1 MSLSAPSVSARLET
15 LRAQLAVLEAGRRAS
30 DEVLPFGDPRI
41 DQILPGG
48 GLRLGCWHEAA
59 GEGLDL
65 ETAAA
70 AAAFVAALGAPLAE
84 RGAVVWVMRR
94 DDLFAPGLTGL
105 GFPAERL
112 IQVAVRDDAEVLAA
126 LEDALAA
133 PGVAAA
139 VGEVEAVG
147 LTAGRRLQLACEA
160 HGGTGFI
167 VRRRPFGGAARAGA
181 SGSGGAGSAASTR
194 WRITPAPSVPAPG
207 EPGLGP
213 ARWAVRLERARG
225 GRTGAW
231 LMEKSDG
238 AFPLRVVAELGD
250 RPLAAAEPLS
260 LAG

>member
-1 MSLSAPSVSARLET
+1 MSLTAPSGSARLET
-15 LRAQLAVLEAGRRAS
+15 LRAQLAVLEAGRRTS
-30 DEVLPFGDPRI
+30 DGVLPFGDPRI
-41 DQILPGG
+41 DLVLPGG

-59 GEGLDL
+59 GEGLEL
-65 ETAAA
+65 ETAVA
-70 AAAFVAALGAPLAE
+70 AAAFVAALAAPLAE
-84 RGAVVWVMRR
+84 RGAMVWVMRR
-94 DDLFAPGLTGL
+94 DDLFAPGLADL

-133 PGVAAA
+133 PGVAGA

-147 LTAGRRLQLACEA
+147 LTAGRRLQLACET

-167 VRRRPFGGAARAGA
+167 VRRRPFGGAARAPA
-181 SGSGGAGSAASTR
+181 SASAASTR
-194 WRITPAPSVPAPG
+194 WRITPSPSVPAPG

-213 ARWAVRLERARG
+213 ARWEVRLERARG

-238 AFPLRVVAELGD
+238 AFPLRVVADLGD
-250 RPLAAAEPLS
+250 RQLAQAQPLGLV
-260 LAG
+260 G

>member
-1 MSLSAPSVSARLET
+1 MPASLAAGGARLEV
-15 LRAQLAVLEAGRRAS
+15 LRAQLAVLEAGRRTSGEA
-30 DEVLPFGDPRI
+30 LAFGDPRI
-41 DQILPGG
+41 DQALPGG

-70 AAAFVAALGAPLAE
+70 AAAFVAALAAPLAA

-94 DDLFAPGLTGL
+94 DDLFAPGLAGL

-112 IQVAVRDDAEVLAA
+112 IQVVVRDDAEVLAA

-160 HGGTGFI
+160 HSGAGFI
-167 VRRRPFGGAARAGA
+167 VRRRPFGGAVRVLPP
-181 SGSGGAGSAASTR
+181 GSAAATR
-194 WRITPAPSVPAPG
+194 WRITPAPSEPTPG

-213 ARWAVRLERARG
+213 PRWAVRLERSRG
-225 GRTGAW
+225 GRTGMW

-238 AFPLRVVAELGD
+238 AFPLRVVADLGD
-250 RPLAAAEPLS
+250 RELAAPEPLS